1 MNYEPEQHDTCSPV
15 SQNGHYG
22 LIENF
27 ARALWIVPAVAL
39 LIVVLFLAV
48 GKIELS
54 QTGSDL
60 ISALIYSALIAL
72 PSMFTVPWVAVRFS
86 KRIPRLA
93 FVIYALVLL
102 CTATVGSLAAAFV
115 LEFVGIIPH
124 GEFLREFRSSYPFCV
139 VITEVIGLGITSFE
153 TLRHKLQAATL
164 ELRTRQ
170 VEQERANKLLAEAR
184 LSSLESRIHPHFL
197 FNTLNSIAALIPS
210 DPQRAED
217 TVGKLASLLRF
228 SLNAHHSGLVPLA
241 QELKIV
247 RDYLEI
253 ESTRFGPRLSY
264 EIAIREDLMA
274 SQSPAPVA
282 PNAGRELCQACRRST
297 QRGSR
302 DPDHVLALKPAASVL
317 KSSTT
322 APAFRSTPSRRST
335 GSAISSRASNFSSAT
350 PAQLEVTREEEQ
362 DCRSH
367 VLPGGVIE
375 MPMETAPLRAY
386 LVDDEPLAIE
396 RLTAAA
402 RKLSRTP
409 HRRHRHRSRTGPDV
423 SLNAQTPANPST
435 FFSSTFKCRA

>member
-1 MNYEPEQHDTCSPV
+1 MNYEPEQHDTCSLV

-60 ISALIYSALIAL
+60 ISALIYSALIAV

-115 LEFVGIIPH
+115 LEFVRIIPH

-153 TLRHKLQAATL
+153 TMRHKLQSATL

-170 VEQERANKLLAEAR
+170 VEQERANKLLAEAQ

-217 TVGKLASLLRF
+217 TLGRLASLLRF
-228 SLNAHHSGLVPLA
+228 SLNAPHNRLVPLA

-253 ESTRFGPRLSY
+253 ESTRFGPRLNY
-264 EIAIREDLMA
+264 QIAIREDLMA
-274 SQSPAPVA
+274 LRVPPLSLQTLVENCVKHVA
-282 PNAGRELCQACRRST
+282 AQRSEGAAIRICAGAEAGRLRLEVIDNGPGFSL
-297 QRGSR
+297 
-302 DPDHVLALKPAASVL
+302 D
-317 KSSTT
+317 
-322 APAFRSTPSRRST
+322 
-335 GSAISSRASNFSSAT
+335 AISPEHGLGNLIAR
-350 PAQLEVTREEEQ
+350 LELLFGDAGELGVTRENNQ
-362 DCRSH
+362 NVVRMSF
-367 VLPGGVIE
+367 
-375 MPMETAPLRAY
+375 
-386 LVDDEPLAIE
+386 
-396 RLTAAA
+396 
-402 RKLSRTP
+402 
-409 HRRHRHRSRTGPDV
+409 
-423 SLNAQTPANPST
+423 PAES
-435 FFSSTFKCRA
+435 